1 MRNFI
6 NISDRKNNSYINLNN
21 VKGIEIK
28 RPEDGMTKVYFIDGS
43 AKVYDLDDDTL
54 EDLTAFLSIRDV
66 DIIINQL
73 DDIECDLRNIK
84 DEISWLH

>member
-6 NISDRKNNSYINLNN
+6 NILDRKNNSYINLNN

-28 RPEDGMTKVYFIDGS
+28 RPEDGMTKVYFTDGS

-54 EDLTAFLSIRDV
+54 EDLTAFLSTRDV
-66 DIIINQL
+66 DIIISYL
-73 DDIECDLRNIK
+73 DDIECYLRDIRDK
-84 DEISWLH
+84 M